1 MIIFIRSLNVV
12 LYIVLHLCN
21 FFLCVLK
28 TKRVLYSSSAAASL
42 SLFFVLISYR
52 ISELL
57 LSSISIFIIL

>member
-12 LYIVLHLCN
+12 LFIVLQLCN

-28 TKRVLYSSSAAASL
+28 TKRVLHSSSASASL

>member
-21 FFLCVLK
+21 FFLSVLT

-57 LSSISIFIIL
+57 LDSISIFIIL